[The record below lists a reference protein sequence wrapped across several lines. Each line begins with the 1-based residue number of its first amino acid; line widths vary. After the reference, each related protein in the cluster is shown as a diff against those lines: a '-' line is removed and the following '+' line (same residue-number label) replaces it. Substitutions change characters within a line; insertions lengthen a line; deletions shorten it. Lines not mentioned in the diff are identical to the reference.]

1 MSGER
6 ENRNSKD
13 MPGEKEKEEEVGI
26 LEELE
31 EIGKVDETSREPG
44 LEELKQ
50 EKDELKNRVL
60 YLHAELE
67 NIRKRTAKEKAQIIA
82 FGNERLIKELIPV
95 LDNLELA
102 ITHGQ
107 DNEEAEHLLSGVEL
121 IYNETIKVLKKFGV
135 EQLDAAGKRFD
146 PTIHEAVSKIP
157 DPDRESGTVRE
168 VIRKG
173 YLLNGRL
180 LRPVQVVI
188 VDEAGM
194 GENSD

>member
-13 MPGEKEKEEEVGI
+13 MPGEKEKEEELGI

-31 EIGKVDETSREPG
+31 GSVKEDETSGEPG

-50 EKDELKNRVL
+50 ERDELKNRVL

-67 NIRKRTAKEKAQIIA
+67 NIRKRTAKEKAQIIT
-82 FGNERLIKELIPV
+82 FSNERLIKELIPV

-107 DNEEAEHLLSGVEL
+107 NNGEAEHLLSGVEL
-121 IYNETIKVLKKFGV
+121 IYNETLKVLKKFGV

-157 DPDRESGTVRE
+157 DPDREPGTVRE

-188 VDEAGM
+188 VDEAGR